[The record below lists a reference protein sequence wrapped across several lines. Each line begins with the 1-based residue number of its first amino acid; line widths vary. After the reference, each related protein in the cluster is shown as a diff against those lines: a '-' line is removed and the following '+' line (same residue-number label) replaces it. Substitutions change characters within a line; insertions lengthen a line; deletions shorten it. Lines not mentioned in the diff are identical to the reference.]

1 MDDEIGT
8 GTRWAALAMIVG
20 AIMVSLYFFSAF
32 DSDETETTMAER
44 IERSAESNRRRG
56 RRGSSSSPSDRR
68 RRGQGGTFAPP
79 GVAES
84 ELDPQQRAYRRSFSS
99 VPDAGAMPPFVPSLH
114 IGRLASITG
123 DAPAEEGARCE
134 VRVLPVAANI
144 FNCVV
149 RVMCDGVVL
158 YPDGAQAAGYAPCAV
173 EDGIVTRAEDE
184 DVTSADGDPALQVD
198 LAARHVRVVDDGPLG
213 RDFSA
218 TIELRPI

>member
-8 GTRWAALAMIVG
+8 GTRWAVFAMIVG
-20 AIMVSLYFFSAF
+20 AVMVSLYFVSG
-32 DSDETETTMAER
+32 DSSSTPMAER
-44 IERSAESNRRRG
+44 IERSAESRRRARG
-56 RRGSSSSPSDRR
+56 SAGSSSHESRT
-68 RRGQGGTFAPP
+68 RRGGGTFAPP
-79 GVAES
+79 GSEA
-84 ELDPQQRAYRRSFSS
+84 ELDPQQQAYRRSFSS

-134 VRVLPVAANI
+134 VRVLPVAANL

-158 YPDGAQAAGYAPCAV
+158 YPDGAQAAGYAPCSV
-173 EDGIVTRAEDE
+173 ENGIVTQAEDE
-184 DVTSADGDPALQVD
+184 SVTSADGDPAMRVD
-198 LAARHVRVVDDGPLG
+198 LAARHVRVMDDGPLG
-213 RDFSA
+213 REFSA

>member
-20 AIMVSLYFFSAF
+20 AVLVSLYFFSGD
-32 DSDETETTMAER
+32 DSSETTMAER
-44 IERSAESNRRRG
+44 IERSAESNRRRA
-56 RRGSSSSPSDRR
+56 RRGGTSSSHNR
-68 RRGQGGTFAPP
+68 RRGRGEGTFAPP
-79 GVAES
+79 SSSES
-84 ELDPQQRAYRRSFSS
+84 EPDPQQRAYRRSFSS
-99 VPDAGAMPPFVPSLH
+99 VPDAGVMPPFVPSLH

-134 VRVLPVAANI
+134 VRVLPVAANV

-158 YPDGAQAAGYAPCAV
+158 YPDGAQAAGYAPCSV
-173 EDGIVTRAEDE
+173 VDGIVMRAEDE
-184 DVTSADGDPALQVD
+184 DVTSADGDPALHVD
-198 LAARHVRVVDDGPLG
+198 LAARHVSVRDDGPLG
-213 RDFSA
+213 RFSA

>member
-20 AIMVSLYFFSAF
+20 AVMVSLYFFSAF
-32 DSDETETTMAER
+32 DSDGETTMAER

-56 RRGSSSSPSDRR
+56 RHGSSWSSSSERR
-68 RRGQGGTFAPP
+68 RRGEAGTFAPP
-79 GVAES
+79 GSAET
-84 ELDPQQRAYRRSFSS
+84 EPDPQQRAYQRSFSS

-158 YPDGAQAAGYAPCAV
+158 YPDGAQSAGYAPCAV

-184 DVTSADGDPALQVD
+184 DVTSADGDPALHVD
-198 LAARHVRVVDDGPLG
+198 LAARHVRVVDDGLG